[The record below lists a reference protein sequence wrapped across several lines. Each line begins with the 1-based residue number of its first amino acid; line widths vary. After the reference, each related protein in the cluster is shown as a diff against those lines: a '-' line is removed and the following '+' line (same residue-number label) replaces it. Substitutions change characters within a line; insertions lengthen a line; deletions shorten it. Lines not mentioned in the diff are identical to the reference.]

1 MGGRGRSGAS
11 QEGGTGLCEVQGCYQ
26 VMLGL
31 SHVYGMVKDVVKEVN
46 SKAYVVPA
54 EGCSFPA
61 PLLYLLFLFQL
72 IYKTYLVF
80 NLWFV
85 WVGFFSP
92 FTLQIK
98 SSSRVE
104 EDL

>member
-1 MGGRGRSGAS
+1 MQS
-11 QEGGTGLCEVQGCYQ
+11 QLRAAPSQPLC
-26 VMLGL
+26 
-31 SHVYGMVKDVVKEVN
+31 SI
-46 SKAYVVPA
+46 S
-54 EGCSFPA
+54 
-61 PLLYLLFLFQL
+61 LLFLLQL

-98 SSSRVE
+98 SSSST